1 MNSRLLEAIESDDLE
16 AVITL
21 LRNQE
26 HNKHYDV
33 NEGLCMAARNGQY
46 DIVQEL
52 FQSQHRQ
59 PSVQYIDQNQK
70 RALEYAVISGNI
82 DIVRFLLKAGSFVNW
97 SDENGFQ
104 PLHFAA
110 QTGNVAMIN
119 FLIEKGAHVY
129 SARTNKEGLTPFHV
143 AVDHG
148 HFDAV
153 LAFIES
159 RTVSVNMKTKLRQG
173 GQTPLHRA
181 VLKSHLKIIELLINQ
196 GASIETKDSE
206 GRQAIHYA
214 AQADDPHVLEYVIS
228 LGAHVDIT
236 ENCGRRAIHYAIYN
250 NKEENVEILLKH
262 GADINVKDDNSYMP
276 LYSGV
281 MVENVEIVKS
291 LLQAGA
297 DPNKCNRVS
306 RQDYALL
313 MAVSLGNVDIV
324 RVLLDAGADP
334 NVTGANKATALHKC
348 QKLKNKDGRDAI
360 LLMLIKSGAKL
371 NVTDKDGYT
380 PLHNCVMQS
389 VLGNFSLSTM
399 KILVQA
405 GSSLC
410 MEKRSSADQSRTP
423 GSPNS
428 PLCFLV
434 WRGFLEAAEYLI
446 ECGWDVSSESWMF
459 LPGKTPEQSKF
470 HQLMQELTLSVRPL
484 TNICRK
490 SIREHL
496 LQCSVGSEILTSIQS
511 LPLPASIKNFLSFQD

>member
-110 QTGNVAMIN
+110 QTGNVTMIN

-196 GASIETKDSE
+196 GARLALKPKILK
-206 GRQAIHYA
+206 
-214 AQADDPHVLEYVIS
+214 ADKPF
-228 LGAHVDIT
+228 IT
-236 ENCGRRAIHYAIYN
+236 LR
-250 NKEENVEILLKH
+250 KQMIL
-262 GADINVKDDNSYMP
+262 
-276 LYSGV
+276 
-281 MVENVEIVKS
+281 
-291 LLQAGA
+291 
-297 DPNKCNRVS
+297 
-306 RQDYALL
+306 
-313 MAVSLGNVDIV
+313 
-324 RVLLDAGADP
+324 
-334 NVTGANKATALHKC
+334 T
-348 QKLKNKDGRDAI
+348 
-360 LLMLIKSGAKL
+360 
-371 NVTDKDGYT
+371 
-380 PLHNCVMQS
+380 
-389 VLGNFSLSTM
+389 FLSTSLD
-399 KILVQA
+399 LVH
-405 GSSLC
+405 
-410 MEKRSSADQSRTP
+410 T
-423 GSPNS
+423 
-428 PLCFLV
+428 
-434 WRGFLEAAEYLI
+434 
-446 ECGWDVSSESWMF
+446 
-459 LPGKTPEQSKF
+459 
-470 HQLMQELTLSVRPL
+470 
-484 TNICRK
+484 
-490 SIREHL
+490 
-496 LQCSVGSEILTSIQS
+496 LTSLKTVDDELFTTQYIITKRKTLKS
-511 LPLPASIKNFLSFQD
+511 FLNMGLI